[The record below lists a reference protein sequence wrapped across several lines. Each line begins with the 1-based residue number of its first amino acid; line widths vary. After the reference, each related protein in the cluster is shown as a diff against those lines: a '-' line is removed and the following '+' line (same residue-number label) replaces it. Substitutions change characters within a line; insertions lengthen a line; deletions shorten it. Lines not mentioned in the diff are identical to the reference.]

1 MNARLGPLTDYRL
14 PPRTVGLK
22 GSVAQAV
29 TAPLGTTSQWDRNSR
44 AQPLLRPGSDTTR
57 FLRLGTRPSSRI
69 RGIPS
74 RERRLARNAV
84 TRVSL
89 PESGVPVLLVSR
101 PTRDFARSRISSR
114 DSSTSRRTRSRG
126 IIIVGRLMS
135 LPLPLPVAVDRKAL
149 PAQPLD
155 DCGDVRHL
163 AALGS
168 GLDLR
173 VLPLKTPPLWQPPP
187 RSLGGHAPPAFGT
200 PHDDAAGA
208 HHNTA
213 AGDGHVHLAGA
224 IERRGAGRLR
234 T

>member
-69 RGIPS
+69 RDIPS
-74 RERRLARNAV
+74 RERRLARNAL

-89 PESGVPVLLVSR
+89 PESGLPVLLVSR

-135 LPLPLPVAVDRKAL
+135 FPLPLPVAVDRKAL

-163 AALGS
+163 AALEYW
-168 GLDLR
+168 LDLR
-173 VLPLKTPPLWQPPP
+173 VLRLQIHHLLQHPLRCLV
-187 RSLGGHAPPAFGT
+187 GHGHHAVCIR
-200 PHDDAAGA
+200 HDDVARA
-208 HHNTA
+208 HHNKIGRA
-213 AGDGHVHLAGA
+213 HV
-224 IERRGAGRLR
+224 
-234 T
+234 